1 MKMLLI
7 NSDEMSRINWQKWW
21 MKCGFLCE
29 FAPDF
34 KSALLKIDSHSYD
47 VVLLFLHQQW
57 NEGLQFVKM
66 IRKEDTGCGLFV
78 IYDEPS
84 FNQIVPFLEMGA
96 DDCVYVDLDPNEFWA
111 RIKVINRRRFNLP
124 NTSIQFGRIVLFPQE
139 HQITIENVLLILTK
153 KEFDI
158 LFYLIRNKNRVL
170 TKEKIAEHLWGDH
183 MEESANFEF
192 IYAHVK
198 NLRRKLAPF
207 ECDDYIKTIYGIG
220 YKCQL

>member
-1 MKMLLI
+1 
-7 NSDEMSRINWQKWW
+7 

-57 NEGLQFVKM
+57 SEGLQIVKM

-96 DDCVYVDLDPNEFWA
+96 DDCVYADIDPNEFWA
-111 RIKVINRRRFNLP
+111 RIKVINRRRFNV
-124 NTSIQFGRIVLFPQE
+124 N
-139 HQITIENVLLILTK
+139 HWK
-153 KEFDI
+153 
-158 LFYLIRNKNRVL
+158 
-170 TKEKIAEHLWGDH
+170 
-183 MEESANFEF
+183 
-192 IYAHVK
+192 
-198 NLRRKLAPF
+198 
-207 ECDDYIKTIYGIG
+207 
-220 YKCQL
+220 